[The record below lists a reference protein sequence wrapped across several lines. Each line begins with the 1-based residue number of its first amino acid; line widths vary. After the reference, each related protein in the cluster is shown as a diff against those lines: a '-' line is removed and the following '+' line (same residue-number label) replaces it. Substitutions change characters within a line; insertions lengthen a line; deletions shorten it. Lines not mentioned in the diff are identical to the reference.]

1 MPIIVH
7 PSQGPSL
14 TFRMTEMYSGIDLFW
29 FFKIDL
35 SPLTYVPFN
44 LNWLQRILYSHLLS
58 RWPEGIENSNGSTT
72 VKCDQQ
78 E

>member
-7 PSQGPSL
+7 PSQDPSL
-14 TFRMTEMYSGIDLFW
+14 AFRMTEMYSGIDLSPLT
-29 FFKIDL
+29 L
-35 SPLTYVPFN
+35 SPLTFPEKFDR
-44 LNWLQRILYSHLLS
+44 LQRMLVSRLLS
-58 RWPEGIENSNGSTT
+58 RWPEGIENSNGGTT